1 MKKKLIKK
9 AQFGEVLSEMAP
21 IYGTYKSAKRFVED
35 PSWGKGF
42 ETALSLAGDVATFTG
57 LGLVGK
63 GLVAANKARQATKAA
78 KVADIAAQT
87 ARTNYWNTAEKLGS
101 KIKHNKNVINSL
113 TLENQPKGYQI
124 ISQRIKDND
133 AYKAAINTA
142 RQEDKVASAAMKK
155 AHTQAY
161 NLNNEAAESVKSAL
175 LPGLSTVPFQ
185 AASAAVST
193 AN

>member
-9 AQFGEVLSEMAP
+9 AQFGDALLEMAP

-42 ETALSLAGDVATFTG
+42 ETALSLAGDVGTIFG
-57 LGLVGK
+57 VGLVGK
-63 GLVAANKARQATKAA
+63 GLIAANKARKATKAA
-78 KVADIAAQT
+78 RIADAAAQT

-124 ISQRIKDND
+124 ITQRIKDND
-133 AYKAAINTA
+133 TYKAAINAA
-142 RQEDKVASAAMKK
+142 RQEDKVATAAMKK
-155 AHTQAY
+155 AHTQSY
-161 NLNNEAAESVKSAL
+161 NLNNEAAQAVKSAL
-175 LPGLSTVPFQ
+175 LPGFSSVAFQ
-185 AASAAVST
+185 AGEAAVGT